1 MKEILK
7 EIIGIGMS
15 LIIATSSEI
24 AQTNFKDPEWLSN
37 VLSYDYVNQVGPE
50 VIRCLKERD
59 REGLND
65 LFCDKVKDTDYLQKE
80 MDFLFNYIDSN
91 GGLTIEEGAQWTV
104 PGEHGSR
111 SNKGEEVVNFF
122 GCLYWGEVYI
132 GTKRYSIWV
141 NTYAI
146 LKKYPEYIGVGRIIF
161 NEVFDRSILTE
172 NEKQILIDKANKG
185 KYDSYLGFSIF
196 DFSRELCNYTMII
209 PSNIYKIKEYK
220 YDDDELE
227 EGCMKW

>member
-1 MKEILK
+1 MKEILSR
-7 EIIGIGMS
+7 IIGIGMS

-24 AQTNFKDPEWLSN
+24 APTNFKDPEWLSH
-37 VLSYDYVNQVGPE
+37 VLSHKYIDQVGPE

-65 LFCDKVKDTDYLQKE
+65 LFCDKVKDTEYLQKE
-80 MDFLFNYIDSN
+80 MDFLFDYIDKN

-104 PGEHGSR
+104 TEHGSR

-122 GCLYWGEVYI
+122 GCLYWGDVYI
-132 GTKRYSIWV
+132 GTKKYSIWV

-146 LKKYPEYIGVGRIIF
+146 LKKHPEYVGIGRIIF
-161 NEVFDRSILTE
+161 NKRFDTSVLS
-172 NEKQILIDKANKG
+172 EKEHQILNDNVNKG
-185 KYDSYLGFSIF
+185 NDHSYLGFSII

-209 PSNIYKIKEYK
+209 PSDIYKIKEYK

-227 EGCMKW
+227 DGCMEW